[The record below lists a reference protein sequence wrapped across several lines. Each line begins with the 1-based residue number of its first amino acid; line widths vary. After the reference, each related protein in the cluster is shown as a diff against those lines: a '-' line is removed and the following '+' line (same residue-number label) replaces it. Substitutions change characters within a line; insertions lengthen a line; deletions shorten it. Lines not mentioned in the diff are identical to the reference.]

1 MTDNA
6 VSEIH
11 TFVSLA
17 RMEVILFVKLL
28 NKVVMYINV
37 CVKIQKGQSTVD
49 NSERLANIGHTRRR
63 KTKQKQN
70 TICVGYHY
78 AQTNTNNVNKT

>member
-17 RMEVILFVKLL
+17 RMEVILFFKLL
-28 NKVVMYINV
+28 NKVFMYINV
-37 CVKIQKGQSTVD
+37 CVKIQKGQSKVD
-49 NSERLANIGHTRRR
+49 NLERLT
-63 KTKQKQN
+63 T
-70 TICVGYHY
+70 
-78 AQTNTNNVNKT
+78 

>member
-11 TFVSLA
+11 TFVNLA

-49 NSERLANIGHTRRR
+49 NSERLAT
-63 KTKQKQN
+63 
-70 TICVGYHY
+70 
-78 AQTNTNNVNKT
+78 